1 MMAGQDAAPAGVVTQ
16 LHPRAVP
23 RVTPAGYYGPAL
35 GRAPLRTRKREKPR
49 GASTGAYYQ
58 VQRLL
63 GAPHPSHWGTEK
75 ETGPPRPTQMGDRQS
90 VGFFRFCVGL
100 FDV

>member
-1 MMAGQDAAPAGVVTQ
+1 MEAGQDAAPAGVATQ
-16 LHPRAVP
+16 LHPRADP
-23 RVTPAGYYGPAL
+23 GTTPVGYYGPTL

-63 GAPHPSHWGTEK
+63 GAPHPSHSGDGK
-75 ETGPPRPTQMGDRQS
+75 RDGPPPPDQS
-90 VGFFRFCVGL
+90 EGPAERWL
-100 FDV
+100 FSRWAV

>member
-1 MMAGQDAAPAGVVTQ
+1 MR
-16 LHPRAVP
+16 HPRVWLNASC
-23 RVTPAGYYGPAL
+23 TPGRSPEQPPPATEGPPL

-63 GAPHPSHWGTEK
+63 GAPHPSLWGKGKRDGLSSARAKRRTC
-75 ETGPPRPTQMGDRQS
+75 RALAILA
-90 VGFFRFCVGL
+90 VGCL
-100 FDV
+100 TIE